1 MQVLKQS
8 TTATILVGPVLDEDG
23 VAYTGAVI
31 GDFQATKNGVTAAL
45 ASAAT
50 ATHSHNGM
58 YLIELTTGNTDTL
71 GRLDISLNKS
81 TYGMTNHRYEV
92 LSANQFDALVTNGSV
107 TPAAIAD
114 AVWDEP
120 YSQHTTAGTFGKL
133 MDILRKSNLTIEG
146 TVSNAI
152 TPTTLTFSSNVS
164 ATTSAYAHAVLL
176 FVSGPLAGENSP
188 IISYTSTNGVF
199 VLEEPLTAAP
209 SNGDEFVVIAGSHV
223 HAIADITA
231 AIDINVAPFSAT
243 LPQRVQGTRVDVF
256 YKEAI
261 AITIAVFDGSND
273 PVDLTTQGSLRV
285 CIERRD
291 GTDLQTI
298 ENANITI
305 GGGDSNQFT
314 FTCDATATGTLG
326 QHYWSLRR
334 TTNNEVLAHG
344 QWQVLPAAF
353 DT

>member
-1 MQVLKQS
+1 MANKTVVLSNYFLNGTANLTLLLLNPTNGNIGNGAGDTLTAGSNGLFSAVVTEAITGWWNVVVLDGSTVLAEGGKVYFQS
-8 TTATILVGPVLDEDG
+8 DSVGTYIVDDATHAADAVLDE
-23 VAYTGAVI
+23 AYA
-31 GDFQATKNGVTAAL
+31 D
-45 ASAAT
+45 
-50 ATHSHNGM
+50 HN
-58 YLIELTTGNTDTL
+58 L
-71 GRLDISLNKS
+71 
-81 TYGMTNHRYEV
+81 
-92 LSANQFDALVTNGSV
+92 
-107 TPAAIAD
+107 
-114 AVWDEP
+114 
-120 YSQHTTAGTFGKL
+120 AGTIGKL
-133 MDILRKSNLTIEG
+133 LNTIRKANLAIEG
-146 TVSNAI
+146 VVSNAI
-152 TPTTLTFSSNVS
+152 TPTTLTFSSNIS

-188 IISYTSTNGVF
+188 IVSYTSTNGVF

-209 SNGDEFVVIAGSHV
+209 SNGDEFVVVAASHV
-223 HAIADITA
+223 HSVAEIAA

-261 AITIAVFDGSND
+261 AITIAVFDESND

-298 ENANITI
+298 ENAGITI

>member
-1 MQVLKQS
+1 MANKTVVLSNYFLNGTANLTLLLLDPTNGNIGNGAGDTLTAGSNGLFSAVVTENITGWWNVVVLNGSTVLAEGGKVYFQS
-8 TTATILVGPVLDEDG
+8 DSVGTYIVDDATHAADAVLDEPYAD
-23 VAYTGAVI
+23 
-31 GDFQATKNGVTAAL
+31 
-45 ASAAT
+45 
-50 ATHSHNGM
+50 HN
-58 YLIELTTGNTDTL
+58 I
-71 GRLDISLNKS
+71 
-81 TYGMTNHRYEV
+81 
-92 LSANQFDALVTNGSV
+92 
-107 TPAAIAD
+107 
-114 AVWDEP
+114 
-120 YSQHTTAGTFGKL
+120 AGTIGKL
-133 MDILRKSNLTIEG
+133 LNTIRKSNLAIDG
-146 TVSNAI
+146 VVSAAI
-152 TPTTLTFSSNVS
+152 TPTTLTFSSNVV

-188 IISYTSTNGVF
+188 IISYNSTNGVF

-209 SNGDEFVVIAGSHV
+209 SVNDEFVVIAGSHV
-223 HAIADITA
+223 HSVADIAA

-261 AITIAVFDGSND
+261 AITIAVFDESND

-291 GTDLQTI
+291 GTDLQAI
-298 ENANITI
+298 ENAGITI

-334 TTNNEVLAHG
+334 TANNEVLAHG